1 MTELADQVLAYIEQQ
16 GHVTYDDLKRFAG
29 DDLYRVLN
37 ELQLARKV
45 RQTASGAVSERQYQ
59 QWKLDEIWENKREAE
74 EYQRKLD
81 RRKSCHRGPWDPDWY
96 LVKND

>member
-45 RQTASGAVSERQYQ
+45 R
-59 QWKLDEIWENKREAE
+59 
-74 EYQRKLD
+74 
-81 RRKSCHRGPWDPDWY
+81 
-96 LVKND
+96 